1 MKIYSFRKG
10 GVHPEPEKGLTAH
23 LPIQKAP
30 LPRRVILPLLMH
42 TGAPGEPLIKAG
54 EMVKTGQKIAEAQST
69 FSAPIHASITGRV
82 AAIEKYPHPLG
93 NEIPAVILEGSGDE
107 EWDHEITPHP
117 DWEILSGQTLRNL
130 IREAGVVGLGGAA
143 FPTHIKLTPPSGKR
157 AEILLINGVECE
169 PYLTSDHRLMVERPQ
184 KVLDGIRIFQKI
196 LGFRKT
202 FLAIEDNKPDA
213 IRRMKEITDPIPDID
228 LAVVATRYPQGSEK
242 QLIEAITKREVPI
255 GGLPIDVGVVVQNV
269 ATAAATAEAVIGGI
283 PLISRIVTVTGRN
296 INHPGNFEVRIGT
309 PFSDLITLA
318 GGYRGRVRKIIMG
331 GPMMGVAVYTDR
343 VPVIKGTSGILVPH
357 DKEIRYYQPQPCIRC
372 GKCLQACPMRLS
384 PGRFIDF
391 TEDQEFDKALEK
403 NILNCMEC
411 GACTYI
417 CPARRPMVQWI
428 KLAKAQIRQ
437 RKASREKVK

>member
-1 MKIYSFRKG
+1 
-10 GVHPEPEKGLTAH
+10 
-23 LPIQKAP
+23 
-30 LPRRVILPLLMH
+30 
-42 TGAPGEPLIKAG
+42 
-54 EMVKTGQKIAEAQST
+54 
-69 FSAPIHASITGRV
+69 
-82 AAIEKYPHPLG
+82 
-93 NEIPAVILEGSGDE
+93 
-107 EWDHEITPHP
+107 
-117 DWEILSGQTLRNL
+117 
-130 IREAGVVGLGGAA
+130 
-143 FPTHIKLTPPSGKR
+143 
-157 AEILLINGVECE
+157 
-169 PYLTSDHRLMVERPQ
+169 
-184 KVLDGIRIFQKI
+184 
-196 LGFRKT
+196 RKT
-202 FLAIEDNKPDA
+202 FLAVEDNKQDA
-213 IRRMKEITDPIPDID
+213 IRRMREIIDPESDID

-242 QLIEAITKREVPI
+242 QLIEAITRREVPI

-269 ATAAATAEAVIGGI
+269 ATAAAAAEAVIGGI

-309 PFSDLITLA
+309 PFSDLISLA
-318 GGYRGRVRKIIMG
+318 GGYRGRVRKVIMG
-331 GPMMGVAVYTDR
+331 GPMMGIAVYTDR

-372 GKCLQACPMRLS
+372 GKCLEVCPMRLS